1 MIKWFI
7 RFFKIVPLGVSS
19 FSNDPKVKESI
30 YQDGLTTNN
39 DHQSFRNPRYSK
51 FGNIFSFLFFIF
63 YSKQNTILFRDRNR
77 IRNHFFVFF
86 SEIQN
91 TFFVVLTKVRFSNP
105 NDVMKFINTKTK
117 NPFFFNF
124 LSLQKNPQHVYL
136 LYYQPAKRNIRTDV
150 SLHVS

>member
-7 RFFKIVPLGVSS
+7 RFFKIVPLEVSS
-19 FSNDPKVKESI
+19 FFSNDPKVKESI

-77 IRNHFFVFF
+77 IRNHFFFF
-86 SEIQN
+86 FQKFKTYFLFWQESN
-91 TFFVVLTKVRFSNP
+91 FSNL
-105 NDVMKFINTKTK
+105 NDIMKFTDTKTRS
-117 NPFFFNF
+117 FFLFF
-124 LSLQKNPQHVYL
+124 LQKLTCICFINNLQ
-136 LYYQPAKRNIRTDV
+136 KKN
-150 SLHVS
+150 